1 MRQRN
6 RYLIALVVALG
17 LFPGILDTSI
27 VVVALTPIRDQLQ
40 SDTNTA
46 QWIVTAFFLAMAAVV
61 AVGGYLA
68 NRFGRKRMFLLG
80 IAIFTLG
87 SLLCGLA
94 PSICALITFR
104 MLQGMGGG
112 IMLSV
117 GPALALDAFPQEQ
130 RARASAVVGIPIM
143 LAPVFGPMVGGYLT
157 DTFNWHSIFFVNVP
171 VGLCALAAAAL
182 ALPRDQH
189 DPARGA
195 RFDYLGLAL
204 STIGVVAIVYAFK
217 LVTQTDPATVTP
229 ANPAGD
235 LYGWGARPVWALIGG
250 GVIVLGLFIVYSL
263 RVSRDPSLDVRQF
276 GRRDF
281 LVSNLLAW
289 ATTIFTFGLLV
300 LVPLY
305 LQAVRMPQLSALE
318 TGMALVPLG
327 AGALCG
333 TIGAV
338 TLYRAIGPRGVVL
351 IGVALTVVSAGLMA
365 LTIQPTADAAHLFA
379 AAQTQATVPP
389 LAGPD
394 ALRWRLLLVGMSTTL
409 IGIPAQTLAL
419 EALTGTALA
428 KATSLVQATKL
439 VFSSVGAAV
448 MTTLLVDR
456 THARATELIQQVQA
470 LAPREVG
477 DPRILAQRALAG
489 PVAAQAGAAALQSI
503 FWLTCMGSV
512 GLFVFALLLPGRQR
526 QQQAHLAATRPVV
539 AEPVGRAS

>member
-1 MRQRN
+1 MRQGN

-27 VVVALTPIRDQLQ
+27 VVVALTPIRDHLH

-80 IAIFTLG
+80 IATFTFG

-94 PSICALITFR
+94 PSIGALIAFR
-104 MLQGMGGG
+104 VLQGVGGG
-112 IMLSV
+112 IMLPV
-117 GPALALDAFPQEQ
+117 GPALAFDAFPQEQ
-130 RARASAVVGIPIM
+130 RARASAVVGIPLM
-143 LAPVFGPMVGGYLT
+143 LAPVFGPMAGGYLT
-157 DTFNWHSIFFVNVP
+157 DTFNWHSIFFVNIP
-171 VGLCALAAAAL
+171 VGICALAATAL
-182 ALPRDQH
+182 ALPRDRRDTTH
-189 DPARGA
+189 GP

-217 LVTQTDPATVTP
+217 LVTQTNPATIT
-229 ANPAGD
+229 ATNPAGD
-235 LYGWGARPVWALIGG
+235 LYGWGARPVWTLIGG
-250 GVIVLGLFIVYSL
+250 GVIVLGLFAVYAL
-263 RVSRDPSLDVRQF
+263 RISRDPSLDVRQF

-289 ATTIFTFGLLV
+289 ATTIITFGLLV

-305 LQAVRMPQLSALE
+305 LQSVRVPHLSALE

-327 AGALCG
+327 VGALCG

-351 IGVALTVVSAGLMA
+351 IGVALTVVSAGLLA
-365 LTIQPTADAAHLFA
+365 QTIQPTADAAQLFA
-379 AAQTQATVPP
+379 AARTQSTVPP

-394 ALRWRLLLVGMSTTL
+394 ALRWRLLLVGMSSTL
-409 IGIPAQTLAL
+409 ISIPAQTLAVQK
-419 EALTGTALA
+419 LTGHALA
-428 KATSLVQATKL
+428 KATSLVMATKL

-456 THARATELIQQVQA
+456 SHARAAELIQQLMA
-470 LAPREVG
+470 LAPRAIG
-477 DPRILAQRALAG
+477 DPHIAAQRALAG
-489 PVAAQAGAAALQSI
+489 QVAAQAGAAALQSI
-503 FWLTCMGSV
+503 FWLTCVASV
-512 GLFVFALLLPGRQR
+512 GLFAFALLLPGRRR
-526 QQQAHLAATRPVV
+526 QERSHREV
-539 AEPVGRAS
+539 AQEAEGERVAIGS

>member
-1 MRQRN
+1 MRQGN
-6 RYLIALVVALG
+6 RYLTALVVALG
-17 LFPGILDTSI
+17 LFPSILDTSI
-27 VVVALTPIRDQLQ
+27 VVVALTPIRDQLH

-61 AVGGYLA
+61 PVGGYLA

-80 IAIFTLG
+80 IATFTLG

-94 PSICALITFR
+94 PGIGALIAFR
-104 MLQGMGGG
+104 VLQGVGGG
-112 IMLSV
+112 IMLPV
-117 GPALALDAFPQEQ
+117 GPALAFDAFAQEQ

-171 VGLCALAAAAL
+171 VGICALAAAAL
-182 ALPRDQH
+182 ALPRDRH
-189 DPARGA
+189 DTTHGP

-217 LVTQTDPATVTP
+217 LVTQTNPATVTA

-250 GVIVLGLFIVYSL
+250 GVMVLGLFAGYAL
-263 RVSRDPSLDVRQF
+263 RISRDPSLDVRQF

-289 ATTIFTFGLLV
+289 ATTIITFGLLV

-305 LQAVRMPQLSALE
+305 LQAVRVPRLSALE

-327 AGALCG
+327 VGALCG

-351 IGVALTVVSAGLMA
+351 IGVALTVVSAGLLA
-365 LTIQPTADAAHLFA
+365 QTIQPTADAAQLFA
-379 AAQTQATVPP
+379 AARTPGTVPP

-394 ALRWRLLLVGMSTTL
+394 ALRWRLLLVGMSSTL
-409 IGIPAQTLAL
+409 IGIPAQTLAVQ
-419 EALTGTALA
+419 ALTGHALA
-428 KATSLVQATKL
+428 KATSLVMATKL

-456 THARATELIQQVQA
+456 THARATELIQHLLA
-470 LAPREVG
+470 LAPRAIG
-477 DPRILAQRALAG
+477 DPPIAAQRALAG
-489 PVAAQAGAAALQSI
+489 QVAAQAGAAALQSI
-503 FWLTCMGSV
+503 FWLTCVASV
-512 GLFVFALLLPGRQR
+512 GLFAFALLLPGRRR
-526 QQQAHLAATRPVV
+526 QERPYREATQEAAGERV
-539 AEPVGRAS
+539 AVGS